1 MCEAGKYVGGCNGKG
16 NRILYS
22 AKISQVF
29 EVFPGGPTSEATGV
43 SGAGTQIGVTNL
55 GYPHITYSYPPGP
68 KADEIQGLRHRW
80 KESSFAA
87 SNCLKPADQLDLHQI
102 TMGIQAE
109 KCERACARNSP
120 GDGQT

>member
-1 MCEAGKYVGGCNGKG
+1 MCEARKYIGGCNGKG

-22 AKISQVF
+22 AKFSQVF
-29 EVFPGGPTSEATGV
+29 KVVSSGPTSEAAGV
-43 SGAGTQIGVTNL
+43 SVTGTQIGVTNF

-87 SNCLKPADQLDLHQI
+87 CNRAKPAYQLDLHQT

-109 KCERACARNSP
+109 KRECACARN
-120 GDGQT
+120 